1 MSGIFSKPSP
11 PPPPPPP
18 PVPTL
23 ADPAVEDA
31 RKRAQRAARNAR
43 RRAERLPE
51 FCGCCATKATC
62 PLIEPCIGPCDPDL
76 FGARKGLFCWP
87 WPCNVSAPRSTCG
100 TSQNPVPM
108 LRREFHLR

>member
-43 RRAERLPE
+43 GRA
-51 FCGCCATKATC
+51 ATILTDGQGVVDATRATGLTGD
-62 PLIEPCIGPCDPDL
+62 PLTTKKTL
-76 FGARKGLFCWP
+76 LGA
-87 WPCNVSAPRSTCG
+87 
-100 TSQNPVPM
+100 
-108 LRREFHLR
+108 